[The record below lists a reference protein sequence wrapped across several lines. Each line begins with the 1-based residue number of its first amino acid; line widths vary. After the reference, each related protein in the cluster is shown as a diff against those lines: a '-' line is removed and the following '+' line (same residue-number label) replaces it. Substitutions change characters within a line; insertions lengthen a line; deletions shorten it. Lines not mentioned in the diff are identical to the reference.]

1 MSDTIDPEMQL
12 LQAATAVRV
21 AVMSKGYV
29 ARRYLLQYLL
39 TDDMAKDI
47 VGVAETWH
55 RQRQN
60 DYDPDVDLLLKTKAW
75 ELLEEAAATQLGFEV

>member
-1 MSDTIDPEMQL
+1 MSDTNDPEMQL
-12 LQAATAVRV
+12 LQAATAVQV

-47 VGVAETWH
+47 VSASETWH
-55 RQRQN
+55 RQRLTGQR
-60 DYDPDVDLLLKTKAW
+60 PDANTLLETKAW
-75 ELLEEAAATQLGFEV
+75 ELLEEAAATSLGFEV